1 MSLSGIEFRQTPDV
15 MAVENMSDIG
25 LNNYKLNYFD
35 LRNTHH
41 VLISFLNFKILKFVL
56 DK

>member
-25 LNNYKLNYFD
+25 LNNDNLNYFD
-35 LRNTHH
+35 LRNTYHD
-41 VLISFLNFKILKFVL
+41 LISFFH
-56 DK
+56 